1 MSIIKATI
9 VFAFIA
15 TLCRIYCVALN
26 TLQHSATIFMDEP
39 AIELGRILF
48 CPYAI
53 HFGFRDRE
61 LFCGSSCYDSS
72 LVTTDNGG
80 KMKFVLQYS
89 RYPSNLAAVSLS
101 EYGVQDHRYCICEA
115 RGSNNNYSK
124 KRKSSRNA
132 RHSNS
137 MGGLYYLSHIRSC
150 AAITRS
156 RCSVGGSSEVN
167 ASTANF
173 VHKVPYMGLGNER
186 FPQWMQHLSMSKD
199 FVSGGGGPSE
209 IKSPENIRNAYFLFK
224 RRSNREFVPTTPNGH
239 CGIYALQQFQHFFD
253 GIPIYSRSNDVFNGR
268 IQMAQALR
276 RYRAD
281 LCILLGAYP
290 DMTADQSIALLGD
303 MIDERAA
310 VHDSVKN
317 DVEHYDSF
325 AHVEGPLDFV
335 AWSMEVKRNVC
346 VVKYGEMNVM
356 IYSENSNHN
365 ISRGIG
371 FCVISSC
378 IEYRFDFD

>member
-1 MSIIKATI
+1 
-9 VFAFIA
+9 
-15 TLCRIYCVALN
+15 
-26 TLQHSATIFMDEP
+26 
-39 AIELGRILF
+39 
-48 CPYAI
+48 
-53 HFGFRDRE
+53 
-61 LFCGSSCYDSS
+61 
-72 LVTTDNGG
+72 
-80 KMKFVLQYS
+80 
-89 RYPSNLAAVSLS
+89 
-101 EYGVQDHRYCICEA
+101 
-115 RGSNNNYSK
+115 
-124 KRKSSRNA
+124 
-132 RHSNS
+132 